1 MPGDHGKISEPRRR
15 LAAIDVGTNS
25 IRLIVAEHKPD
36 GRYRIIDDEKDHTRL
51 GMGMDATGK
60 ISSDALESAAQAVA
74 RMHSIAKGYGVES
87 VRAIATSA
95 AREASNGQELID
107 LVKEY
112 AGLDLQIIEAEEEAR
127 LAHKS
132 VSHAFD
138 LTDQHAV
145 TVDIGG
151 GSTEIV
157 LSVNGVIEQ
166 LCLLR
171 IGAVRLTEMVKK
183 HEGDSDAQYD
193 AMRDI
198 VRDLIK
204 SKLGKLDVSPTVM
217 YGCGGTFTNLATMA
231 MHRTTPQAANDL
243 MPFTVR
249 GHDVQRDELK
259 HLLHWLRKLSPKL
272 RSSVPGLNP
281 DRADIIV
288 AGLLI
293 IDEIMRQL
301 KLNRL
306 RVHDRGIRD
315 GVLLTM
321 IDELGLPT
329 DGDGGGRIDR
339 VGFAER
345 FAKQCRFEEMHCRH
359 VAEMAMSI
367 FDSMAEHNGADQ
379 EAWSGV
385 HRELLYAAA
394 LLHDVGYLIN
404 YSKHHKHSYHLI
416 AHSDMPGLTRRERE
430 IVANVARYHRR
441 ATPKSRHPNYM
452 KLKEGDREI
461 VRQLS
466 GILRIADKLD
476 RTHTQAV
483 DSVKLEFVEIDGVKT
498 VQFTVLAPEEPV
510 AELWGAARHS
520 VLFERVFGI
529 ECDFKWQKDIAE

>member
-1 MPGDHGKISEPRRR
+1 LSDSISKQNEHRR

-25 IRLIVAEHKPD
+25 IRLIVAELMQD
-36 GRYRIIDDEKDHTRL
+36 GGYRIIDDEKERTRL
-51 GMGMDATGK
+51 GAGMDVSGK
-60 ISSDALESAAQAVA
+60 ISDEALEVSAQAVA

-95 AREASNGQELID
+95 AREASNGQELVD
-107 LVKEY
+107 LVREH
-112 AGLDLQIIEAEEEAR
+112 AGLEMEIIKAEEEAR

-132 VSHAFD
+132 VRHAFD
-138 LTDQHAV
+138 LTAQQAV

-151 GSTEIV
+151 GSTELV
-157 LSVNGVIEQ
+157 LSVNGVVEQ

-171 IGAVRLTEMVKK
+171 IGAVRLTEMTKQ
-183 HEGDSDAQYD
+183 HEGNPDGQYD

-198 VRDLIK
+198 VRDILK
-204 SKLGKLDVSPTVM
+204 AKLGKSDFVPSVM

-243 MPFTVR
+243 LPFTVR
-249 GHDVQRDELK
+249 GHDVQRDEVK

-272 RSSVPGLNP
+272 RASVPGLNP

-288 AGLLI
+288 AGLVI
-293 IDEIMRQL
+293 IDEIMRRL
-301 KLNRL
+301 KMNRL

-321 IDELGLPT
+321 IEELGLPD

-339 VGFAER
+339 IGFAER
-345 FAKQCRFEEMHCRH
+345 FALQCRFEEPHCRH
-359 VAEMAMSI
+359 VAGMAMSI
-367 FDSMAEHNGADQ
+367 FDALAEHIGEDAVS
-379 EAWSGV
+379 WSV
-385 HRELLYAAA
+385 FHRELLYAAA

-416 AHSDMPGLTRRERE
+416 AHSDMPGLTTRERE

-452 KLKEGDREI
+452 KLPEEDREI
-461 VRQLS
+461 VRRLS

-483 DSVKLEFVEIDGVKT
+483 DRVELKIQKELGESRAVFC
-498 VQFTVLAPEEPV
+498 VVAEQEPV
-510 AELWGAARHS
+510 AEIWGAARHS
-520 VLFERVFGI
+520 VLFERVFDL
-529 ECDFKWQKDIAE
+529 ECDFRWTQGIT

>member
-1 MPGDHGKISEPRRR
+1 MANQVQSDIREHRR

-25 IRLIVAEHKPD
+25 IRLIVAELKPD
-36 GRYRIIDDEKDHTRL
+36 GGYRIIDDEKDRTRL
-51 GMGMDATGK
+51 GAGM
-60 ISSDALESAAQAVA
+60 SSDGIITDEALESSAKAVE
-74 RMHSIAKGYGVES
+74 RMHSIAKGYGVHS

-95 AREASNGQELID
+95 AREAKNGQVLVD
-107 LVKEY
+107 LVKEH
-112 AGLDLQIIEAEEEAR
+112 AGLDLQIIQAEEEAR

-132 VSHAFD
+132 VCHAFS
-138 LTDQHAV
+138 LESQQAV

-157 LSVNGVIEQ
+157 LSVNGVVDQ

-171 IGAVRLTEMVKK
+171 IGAVRLTELTRKY
-183 HEGDSDAQYD
+183 ENDPDAQYD
-193 AMRDI
+193 AMRNI
-198 VRDLIK
+198 VRDMIK
-204 SKLGKLDVSPTVM
+204 SKLGKSDFVPSVM

-243 MPFTVR
+243 LPFTVR
-249 GHDVQRDELK
+249 GHDVQRDEVK

-281 DRADIIV
+281 DRSDIIV
-288 AGLLI
+288 AGLVI
-293 IDEIMRQL
+293 IDEIMRRL
-301 KLNRL
+301 KMNRL

-321 IDELGLPT
+321 IDELGLSA

-345 FAKQCRFEEMHCRH
+345 FAKQCRFEEPHCRH
-359 VAEMAMSI
+359 VAKMAMSI
-367 FDSMAEHNGADQ
+367 FDDMAKHHGPNHED
-379 EAWSGV
+379 WSSV

-416 AHSDMPGLTRRERE
+416 AHSDMPGLTTRERE

-441 ATPKSRHPNYM
+441 ATPKSKHPNYM
-452 KLKEGDREI
+452 KLSEEDRTI
-461 VRQLS
+461 VRRLS

-483 DSVKLEFVEIDGVKT
+483 DRVELELKEHKVESRSVFSVYAGK
-498 VQFTVLAPEEPV
+498 EPV
-510 AELWGAARHS
+510 AEIWGAARHS
-520 VLFERVFGI
+520 GLFEREFGY
-529 ECDFKWQKDIAE
+529 ECDFRWVES

>member
-1 MPGDHGKISEPRRR
+1 MQSDIREHRR

-25 IRLIVAEHKPD
+25 IRLIVAELKPD
-36 GRYRIIDDEKDHTRL
+36 GGYRIIDDEKDRTRL
-51 GMGMDATGK
+51 GAGM
-60 ISSDALESAAQAVA
+60 SSDGIITDEALESSAKAVE
-74 RMHSIAKGYGVES
+74 RMHSIAKGYGVHS

-95 AREASNGQELID
+95 AREAKNGQVLVD
-107 LVKEY
+107 LVKEH
-112 AGLDLQIIEAEEEAR
+112 AGLDLQIIQAEEEAR

-132 VSHAFD
+132 VCHAFS
-138 LTDQHAV
+138 LESQQAV

-157 LSVNGVIEQ
+157 LSVNGVVDQ

-171 IGAVRLTEMVKK
+171 IGAVRLTELTRKY
-183 HEGDSDAQYD
+183 ENDPDAQYD
-193 AMRDI
+193 AMRNI
-198 VRDLIK
+198 VRDMIK
-204 SKLGKLDVSPTVM
+204 SKLGKSDFVPSVM

-243 MPFTVR
+243 LPFTVR
-249 GHDVQRDELK
+249 GHDVQRDEVK

-281 DRADIIV
+281 DRSDIIV
-288 AGLLI
+288 AGLVI
-293 IDEIMRQL
+293 IDEIMRRL
-301 KLNRL
+301 KMNRL

-321 IDELGLPT
+321 IDELGLSA

-345 FAKQCRFEEMHCRH
+345 FAKQCRFEEPHCRH
-359 VAEMAMSI
+359 VAKMAMSI
-367 FDSMAEHNGADQ
+367 FDDMAKHHGPNHED
-379 EAWSGV
+379 WSSV

-416 AHSDMPGLTRRERE
+416 AHSDMPGLTTRERE

-441 ATPKSRHPNYM
+441 ATPKSKHPNYM
-452 KLKEGDREI
+452 KLSEEDRTI
-461 VRQLS
+461 VRRLS

-483 DSVKLEFVEIDGVKT
+483 DRVELELKEHKVESRSVFSVYAGK
-498 VQFTVLAPEEPV
+498 EPV
-510 AELWGAARHS
+510 AEIWGAARHS
-520 VLFERVFGI
+520 GLFEREFGY
-529 ECDFKWQKDIAE
+529 ECDFRWVES